1 MDKKRLKRAL
11 GGAILLAILIAGISY
26 NGYVKTHTF
35 TLSGN
40 ERVKS
45 EEIQP
50 VSGSVKITST
60 ADTDVVFTDIKSG
73 EIYVIGYI
81 TSGVGETIK
90 LERGKWYRVEGIGE
104 LTVSETSQCSY
115 RMTEKYSGCYNRQ
128 KKYENLKSLENSR

>member
-11 GGAILLAILIAGISY
+11 GGSIMLAILITGISY
-26 NGYVKTHTF
+26 NGYVKTHT
-35 TLSGN
+35 TLSGS

-73 EIYVIGYI
+73 ETYVIGYI

-104 LTVSETSQCSY
+104 LTVRPVNVRIE
-115 RMTEKYSGCYNRQ
+115 
-128 KKYENLKSLENSR
+128 

>member
-11 GGAILLAILIAGISY
+11 GGAILLAILLTGISY

-35 TLSGN
+35 TLSGS

-60 ADTDVVFTDIKSG
+60 ADTDVVFTDIESG
-73 EIYVIGYI
+73 ETYVIGYI
-81 TSGVGETIK
+81 TAGVGETIK

-104 LTVSETSQCSY
+104 LTVRPVNVRIE
-115 RMTEKYSGCYNRQ
+115 
-128 KKYENLKSLENSR
+128 

>member
-1 MDKKRLKRAL
+1 MDKKRLKRVL
-11 GGAILLAILIAGISY
+11 GGAILLAILITGISY
-26 NGYVKTHTF
+26 NSYVKAHTF
-35 TLSGN
+35 TLSGS

-60 ADTDVVFTDIKSG
+60 ADTDVVFTDIESG
-73 EIYVIGYI
+73 ETYVIGYI

-104 LTVSETSQCSY
+104 LTVRPVNVRIE
-115 RMTEKYSGCYNRQ
+115 
-128 KKYENLKSLENSR
+128 

>member
-1 MDKKRLKRAL
+1 MDNKRLKRAL
-11 GGAILLAILIAGISY
+11 GGAIPLAILITGISY

-35 TLSGN
+35 TLSGS

-60 ADTDVVFTDIKSG
+60 ADTDVVFTDIESG
-73 EIYVIGYI
+73 ETYVIGYI

-104 LTVSETSQCSY
+104 LTVRPVNVRIE
-115 RMTEKYSGCYNRQ
+115 
-128 KKYENLKSLENSR
+128 